1 MTTHSEL
8 STRLFTRAAL
18 GFVRVATISPE
29 LRVADV
35 AFNAQKTIEAMAA
48 AAAQGVQLAVF
59 PELGLTAYTCAD
71 LFSQTLLLDRAR
83 AALVE
88 VAAASAKHDIAAIV
102 GLPLQV
108 LGRLFNCVALVAG
121 GQIVGIVPK
130 TFLPSTNEFYESRW
144 FTSGK
149 RGTPPTLRFAHQ
161 VGAEEVPFGP
171 DLLLRAGNMP
181 DCVLGIEICEDLW
194 AVNPPSGNMALAG
207 ATILTNSSASNE
219 LLGKSEYRYDLV
231 RQQSARSL
239 AAYLYAGVGAGE
251 STTDLVF
258 AGHALIAENG
268 SLLAET
274 ERFQFDT
281 QMVVI
286 DIDVQRLVSE
296 RVKNSSFSQAG
307 LVTGYRI
314 FDFELPRADALVPTP
329 VIRPQ
334 LSRLPFV
341 PSDPARR
348 AHNCREIFNIQATG
362 LAKRLRHTGSKTVVI
377 GVSGGLDSTL
387 ALLVIANAFDRLG
400 LARSGIVAITMPGFG
415 TTSRTRSN
423 AEKLAELLGAEL
435 RVVPIGE
442 AVRGH
447 FRDIGHDENK
457 HDVTYENAQAR
468 ERTQILMDVA
478 NMVGGLVVGTGDL
491 SEAALGWMTF
501 NGDHMS
507 MYHVNA
513 GVPKTLVRYLVAWC
527 AEELFSGETS
537 TVLHDI
543 VATPIT
549 PELLPLGKDDA
560 LEQKTEDAIGPYA
573 LHDFFLY
580 QTMRHQFPPAK
591 VFFLARQAFDGEY
604 SPAVILQWLAVFYRR
619 FFSQQF
625 KRSSMPDGPKV
636 GSVALSPRGDWRMPS
651 DASSAEWLHAVA
663 ELEAIVEAEPQ
674 TEPPTAQNGAARAGT
689 PAAQKRTAPA

>member
-1 MTTHSEL
+1 MSPTAD
-8 STRLFTRAAL
+8 LFTRAGL
-18 GFVRVATISPE
+18 GFVRVAAIAPE

-35 AFNAQKTIEAMAA
+35 SFNTQQTIAALAA
-48 AAAQGVQLAVF
+48 AAGQGCQLAVF
-59 PELGLTAYTCAD
+59 PELGLTSYSCAD
-71 LFSQTLLLDRAR
+71 LFSQTLLLAAAR
-83 AALVE
+83 SALE
-88 VAAASAKHDIAAIV
+88 EMAAASAEHGIAAVV

-108 LGRLFNCVALVAG
+108 LGRVFNCVALVAG
-121 GQIVGIVPK
+121 GQIVGIIPK

-144 FTSGK
+144 FTSGT
-149 RGTPPTLRFAHQ
+149 RGVPPTLRF
-161 VGAEEVPFGP
+161 GATEVPFGA

-219 LLGKSEYRYDLV
+219 LLGKAEYRRDLV
-231 RQQSARSL
+231 RQQSARCL
-239 AAYLYAGVGAGE
+239 AAYIYAGVGAGE
-251 STTDLVF
+251 SSTDTVF
-258 AGHALIAENG
+258 SGHALIAENG
-268 SLLAET
+268 SIVAET
-274 ERFQFDT
+274 ERFRFDT
-281 QMVVI
+281 QMIVT
-286 DIDVQRLVSE
+286 DIDVQRLVNE

-307 LVTGYRI
+307 LATGYRI
-314 FDFELPRADALVPTP
+314 FDFELPNAGAAMPTP
-329 VIRPQ
+329 LIRPQ
-334 LSRLPFV
+334 LARLPFV
-341 PSDPARR
+341 PADPARR
-348 AHNCREIFNIQATG
+348 AYNCREIFNIQATG
-362 LAKRLRHTGSKTVVI
+362 LARRLRHTGSRTVVI

-400 LARSGIVAITMPGFG
+400 LDRRGIQAVTMPGFG
-415 TTSRTRSN
+415 TTTRTRSN
-423 AEKLAELLGAEL
+423 AERLAELLGATL
-435 RVVPIGE
+435 RVIPIAQ
-442 AVRGH
+442 AVRSH
-447 FRDIGHDENK
+447 FRDIGHDETV

-478 NMVGGLVVGTGDL
+478 NMAGGLVVGTGDL

-527 AEELFSGETS
+527 AEELFTGETS
-537 TVLHDI
+537 AVLHDI

-560 LEQKTEDAIGPYA
+560 LEQKTEDTIGPYA
-573 LHDFFLY
+573 LHDFYLY
-580 QTMRHQFPPAK
+580 QTVRHQAPPAK
-591 VFFLARQAFDGEY
+591 VYFLARQAFGDEY
-604 SPAVILQWLAVFYRR
+604 TPAVLLKWLTVFYRR

-651 DASSAEWLHAVA
+651 DASSAAWLAAVQQ
-663 ELEAIVEAEPQ
+663 LEALPEVQASVEQAAGETAGQKAPQ
-674 TEPPTAQNGAARAGT
+674 P
-689 PAAQKRTAPA
+689 

>member
-1 MTTHSEL
+1 MNCWARPSTVTTWCASSRPAAWPPI
-8 STRLFTRAAL
+8 ST
-18 GFVRVATISPE
+18 P
-29 LRVADV
+29 
-35 AFNAQKTIEAMAA
+35 
-48 AAAQGVQLAVF
+48 
-59 PELGLTAYTCAD
+59 
-71 LFSQTLLLDRAR
+71 
-83 AALVE
+83 
-88 VAAASAKHDIAAIV
+88 ASAPASRRPTWS
-102 GLPLQV
+102 LP
-108 LGRLFNCVALVAG
+108 
-121 GQIVGIVPK
+121 
-130 TFLPSTNEFYESRW
+130 
-144 FTSGK
+144 
-149 RGTPPTLRFAHQ
+149 
-161 VGAEEVPFGP
+161 
-171 DLLLRAGNMP
+171 
-181 DCVLGIEICEDLW
+181 
-194 AVNPPSGNMALAG
+194 
-207 ATILTNSSASNE
+207 AT
-219 LLGKSEYRYDLV
+219 R
-231 RQQSARSL
+231 
-239 AAYLYAGVGAGE
+239 
-251 STTDLVF
+251 
-258 AGHALIAENG
+258 LIAENG

-286 DIDVQRLVSE
+286 DVDVQRLVSE

-307 LVTGYRI
+307 LATGYRI
-314 FDFELPRADALVPTP
+314 FDFELPRAAELMPTP

-334 LSRLPFV
+334 LARLPFV

-348 AHNCREIFNIQATG
+348 AYNCREIFNIQATG

-442 AVRGH
+442 AVRSH

-478 NMVGGLVVGTGDL
+478 NMTGGLVVGTGDL

-537 TVLHDI
+537 TILHDI

-560 LEQKTEDAIGPYA
+560 LEQKTEDTIGPYA

-604 SPAVILQWLAVFYRR
+604 SPGVILQWLAVFYRR

-663 ELEAIVEAEPQ
+663 ELEAEFSAGPAAE
-674 TEPPTAQNGAARAGT
+674 QNGATRAGT
-689 PAAQKRTAPA
+689 PAAKRKTAPA